1 MINDIKWVQA
11 QRKATDWRQAVEIAT
26 RPLVAYGAAQPCYVN
41 GIIENTLNWL
51 LLCVSATD
59 ANAHILTIQRIS
71 QFIDSPQRLTAVG
84 NASTDDALFAL
95 VSG

>member
-1 MINDIKWVQA
+1 APVA
-11 QRKATDWRQAVEIAT
+11 AVSSFNPDAC
-26 RPLVAYGAAQPCYVN
+26 RRSASNPGAFGNEECDPV
-41 GIIENTLNWL
+41 WL

-71 QFIDSPQRLTAVG
+71 QVIDSPQRLAAVG

>member
-1 MINDIKWVQA
+1 
-11 QRKATDWRQAVEIAT
+11 
-26 RPLVAYGAAQPCYVN
+26 
-41 GIIENTLNWL
+41 
-51 LLCVSATD
+51 

>member
-1 MINDIKWVQA
+1 
-11 QRKATDWRQAVEIAT
+11 
-26 RPLVAYGAAQPCYVN
+26 
-41 GIIENTLNWL
+41 
-51 LLCVSATD
+51 

-71 QFIDSPQRLTAVG
+71 QFIDSPQRLAAVG